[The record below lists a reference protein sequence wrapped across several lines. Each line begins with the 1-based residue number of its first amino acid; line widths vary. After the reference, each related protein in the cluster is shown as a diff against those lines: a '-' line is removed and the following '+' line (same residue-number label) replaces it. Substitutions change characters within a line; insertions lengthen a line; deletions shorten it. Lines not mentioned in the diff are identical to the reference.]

1 MNKVILNSRYK
12 IIRFIGGG
20 GMAEVYLAHDM
31 LLDRDVA
38 IKMLRDQF
46 MEDGELLD
54 QFRREA
60 KSAARLRHSY
70 IINIYDVISDE
81 NGQYIVMEYVEGVT
95 LKEFLAENGGKLS
108 VPVVL
113 ELGTRLAEALEHA
126 HRHNIIHCDIKP
138 QNILIS
144 KDLDP
149 KIADFGI
156 AKMISSQ
163 TVIYTSS
170 VMGSVH
176 YSPPEQVAGEKVTGS
191 SDVYSLGI
199 VLFEMLTGEVPFTGD
214 TPMAVAMMHKEKPVP
229 PLKNYLSDVPKGLQE
244 IMDRALAKNTDER
257 YLDAGELRRD
267 LENLR
272 ARLYPEGTDYK
283 KGLSVT
289 IPVNDPG
296 EEGTEW
302 PSAPAEGDTT
312 MIMRPGRRQTEEI
325 YFPEKE
331 DAPKP
336 KRKLNFNFNFIR
348 IGLTRLIIIATLIVV
363 AISAGA
369 YYFRGRSKLVTVPDV
384 LNTPVAD
391 ARKVLEDAGFMVDID
406 EKSSSTA
413 AQGRVINQAPQK
425 GEKRRSG
432 TRVYITVS
440 RGPAVKGLPDVIG
453 RNLDEATK
461 QIEAAGYKVGKVT
474 RKSSDRLKDTVISQS
489 PIAIEKVAEGTPVDL
504 VISDGSI
511 QVPNVLGQSRSYAEQ
526 AITGAGLLVGNV
538 TTVKNS
544 AEKGTVIAINP
555 KAGTYLKEKEHVN
568 ITVSEGSGNAPQAGT
583 GGAVSAAGFVDFVLP
598 GNKEQHVQIYIND
611 SRGRRLVYD
620 GTKRGGLRLRQKVDA
635 AGSATVQLYCD
646 NKLVEE
652 KRL

>member
-12 IIRFIGGG
+12 IIRFVGGG
-20 GMAEVYLAHDM
+20 GMGEVYLAHDM

-38 IKMLRDQF
+38 IKMLRNQF
-46 MEDGELLD
+46 MEDGELLE

-60 KSAARLRHSY
+60 RSAARLRHSY

-95 LKEFLAENGGKLS
+95 FKEFLAENGGKLS

-149 KIADFGI
+149 KISDFGI
-156 AKMISSQ
+156 SKMISSQ

-229 PLKNYLSDVPKGLQE
+229 PLKNYLDDVPNGLQE
-244 IMDRALAKNTDER
+244 IMDKALDKNTGER

-267 LENLR
+267 LENLK
-272 ARLYPEGTDYK
+272 ARLYHEGTDYK

-289 IPVNDPG
+289 IPVNDTW
-296 EEGTEW
+296 EGTEW
-302 PSAPAEGDTT
+302 PSAQAEGDPT
-312 MIMRPGRRQTEEI
+312 MILRPGRRQTEEI
-325 YFPEKE
+325 YFHKKG
-331 DAPKP
+331 DAV
-336 KRKLNFNFNFIR
+336 KLKWKLNFNFIR
-348 IGLTRLIIIATLIVV
+348 IGLTRLIIIVTLIVV

-369 YYFRGRSKLVTVPDV
+369 YYHRGRRKLVTVPDV

-453 RNLDEATK
+453 CNLDEATK

-474 RKSSDRLKDTVISQS
+474 RKSSDRLKDAVISQS

-544 AEKGTVIAINP
+544 AEKDTVIAINP

-568 ITVSEGSGNAPQAGT
+568 ITVSEGSGNALQANT
-583 GGAVSAAGFVDFVLP
+583 GGTVSAAGFVDFVLP
-598 GNKEQHVQIYIND
+598 GTKEQHVQIYIND

-635 AGSATVQLYCD
+635 MGSATVQLYCD

>member
-46 MEDGELLD
+46 MEDGELLE

-95 LKEFLAENGGKLS
+95 FKEFLAENGGKLS

-156 AKMISSQ
+156 AKMISSH

-229 PLKNYLSDVPKGLQE
+229 PLKNYLDDVPNGLQE
-244 IMDRALAKNTDER
+244 IMDKALGKNTDER

-267 LENLR
+267 LENLK
-272 ARLYPEGTDYK
+272 ARLYHEGTDYK

-289 IPVNDPG
+289 IPVNDPW
-296 EEGTEW
+296 EGTEW
-302 PSAPAEGDTT
+302 PSAQEEGDPT
-312 MIMRPGRRQTEEI
+312 MILRPGRRQTEEI
-325 YFPEKE
+325 YFHKKG
-331 DAPKP
+331 DAVKQ
-336 KRKLNFNFNFIR
+336 KWKLNFNFIR
-348 IGLTRLIIIATLIVV
+348 IGLTRLIIIVTLIVV
-363 AISAGA
+363 AISAMA
-369 YYFRGRSKLVTVPDV
+369 YYHRGRSKLVTVPDV
-384 LNTPVAD
+384 LNIPVAD

-432 TRVYITVS
+432 TRVYITMS

-453 RNLDEATK
+453 CNLDEATK

-474 RKSSDRLKDTVISQS
+474 MKSSDRLKDEVISQS

-544 AEKGTVIAINP
+544 AEKDTVIAINP

-568 ITVSEGSGNAPQAGT
+568 ITVSEGSGNALQADT
-583 GGAVSAAGFVDFVLP
+583 GGTVSAAGFVDFVLP
-598 GNKEQHVQIYIND
+598 GTKEQHVQIYIND

-635 AGSATVQLYCD
+635 MGSATVQLYCD

>member
-46 MEDGELLD
+46 MEDGELLE

-95 LKEFLAENGGKLS
+95 FKEFLAENGGKLS

-156 AKMISSQ
+156 AKMISSH

-229 PLKNYLSDVPKGLQE
+229 PLKNYLDDVPNGLQE
-244 IMDRALAKNTDER
+244 IMNKALGKNTDER

-267 LENLR
+267 LENLK
-272 ARLYPEGTDYK
+272 ARLYHEGTDYK

-289 IPVNDPG
+289 IPVNDPW
-296 EEGTEW
+296 EGTEW
-302 PSAPAEGDTT
+302 PSAQEEGDPT
-312 MIMRPGRRQTEEI
+312 MILRPGRRQTEEI
-325 YFPEKE
+325 YFHKKG
-331 DAPKP
+331 DAVKQ
-336 KRKLNFNFNFIR
+336 KWKLNFNFIR
-348 IGLTRLIIIATLIVV
+348 IGLTRLIIIVTLIVV
-363 AISAGA
+363 AISAMA
-369 YYFRGRSKLVTVPDV
+369 YYHRGRSKLVTVPDV
-384 LNTPVAD
+384 LNIPVAD

-453 RNLDEATK
+453 CNLDEATK

-474 RKSSDRLKDTVISQS
+474 MKSSDRLKDEVISQS

-544 AEKGTVIAINP
+544 AEKDTVIAINP

-568 ITVSEGSGNAPQAGT
+568 ITVSEGSGNALQADT
-583 GGAVSAAGFVDFVLP
+583 GGTVSAAGFVDFVLP
-598 GNKEQHVQIYIND
+598 GTKEQHVQIYIND

-635 AGSATVQLYCD
+635 MGSATVQLYCD

>member
-46 MEDGELLD
+46 MEDGELLE

-95 LKEFLAENGGKLS
+95 FKEFLAENGGKLS

-156 AKMISSQ
+156 AKMISSH

-229 PLKNYLSDVPKGLQE
+229 PLKNYLDDVPNGLQE
-244 IMDRALAKNTDER
+244 IMDKALGKNTDER

-267 LENLR
+267 LENLK
-272 ARLYPEGTDYK
+272 ARLYHEGTDYK

-289 IPVNDPG
+289 IPVNDPW
-296 EEGTEW
+296 EGTEW
-302 PSAPAEGDTT
+302 PSAQEEGDPT
-312 MIMRPGRRQTEEI
+312 MILRPGRRQTEEI
-325 YFPEKE
+325 YFHKKG
-331 DAPKP
+331 DAVKQ
-336 KRKLNFNFNFIR
+336 KWKLNFNFIR
-348 IGLTRLIIIATLIVV
+348 IGLTRLIIIVTLIVV
-363 AISAGA
+363 AISAMA
-369 YYFRGRSKLVTVPDV
+369 YYHRGRSKLVTVPDV
-384 LNTPVAD
+384 LNIPVAD

-453 RNLDEATK
+453 CNLDEATK

-474 RKSSDRLKDTVISQS
+474 MKSSDRLKDEVISQS

-544 AEKGTVIAINP
+544 AEKETVIAINP

-568 ITVSEGSGNAPQAGT
+568 ITVSEGSGNALQADT
-583 GGAVSAAGFVDFVLP
+583 GGTVSAAGFVDFVLP
-598 GNKEQHVQIYIND
+598 GTKEQHVQIYIND

-635 AGSATVQLYCD
+635 MGSATVQLYCD

>member
-46 MEDGELLD
+46 MEDGELLE

-95 LKEFLAENGGKLS
+95 FKEFLAENGGKLS

-156 AKMISSQ
+156 AKMISSH
-163 TVIYTSS
+163 TAIYTSS

-229 PLKNYLSDVPKGLQE
+229 PLKNYLDDVPNGLQE
-244 IMDRALAKNTDER
+244 IMDKALGKNTDER

-267 LENLR
+267 LENLK
-272 ARLYPEGTDYK
+272 ARLYHEGTDYK

-289 IPVNDPG
+289 IPVNDPW
-296 EEGTEW
+296 EGTEW
-302 PSAPAEGDTT
+302 PSAQEEGDPT
-312 MIMRPGRRQTEEI
+312 MILRPGRRQTEEI
-325 YFPEKE
+325 YFHKKG
-331 DAPKP
+331 DAVKQ
-336 KRKLNFNFNFIR
+336 KWKLNFNFIR
-348 IGLTRLIIIATLIVV
+348 IGLTRLIIIVTLIVV
-363 AISAGA
+363 AISARA
-369 YYFRGRSKLVTVPDV
+369 YYHRGRSKLVTVPDV
-384 LNTPVAD
+384 LNISVAD

-453 RNLDEATK
+453 CNLDEATK

-474 RKSSDRLKDTVISQS
+474 MKSSDRLKDEVISQS

-544 AEKGTVIAINP
+544 AEKDTVIAINP

-568 ITVSEGSGNAPQAGT
+568 ITVSEGSGNALQADT
-583 GGAVSAAGFVDFVLP
+583 GGTVSAAGFVDFVLP
-598 GNKEQHVQIYIND
+598 GTKEQHVQIYIND

-635 AGSATVQLYCD
+635 MGSATVQLYCD

>member
-1 MNKVILNSRYK
+1 MNKVILNNRYK

-46 MEDGELLD
+46 MEDEELLE

-60 KSAARLRHSY
+60 KSAARLRHSS

-95 LKEFLAENGGKLS
+95 FKEFLAENGGKLS

-144 KDLDP
+144 KDLNP

-156 AKMISSQ
+156 AKMISSH
-163 TVIYTSS
+163 TAIYTSS

-229 PLKNYLSDVPKGLQE
+229 PLKNYLDDVPNGLQE
-244 IMDRALAKNTDER
+244 IMDKALGKNTDER

-267 LENLR
+267 LENLK
-272 ARLYPEGTDYK
+272 ARLYHEGTDYK

-289 IPVNDPG
+289 IPVNDPW
-296 EEGTEW
+296 EGTEW
-302 PSAPAEGDTT
+302 PSAQEEGDPT
-312 MIMRPGRRQTEEI
+312 MILRPGRRQTEEI
-325 YFPEKE
+325 YFHKKG
-331 DAPKP
+331 DAVKQ
-336 KRKLNFNFNFIR
+336 KWKLNFNFIR
-348 IGLTRLIIIATLIVV
+348 IGLTRLIIIVTLIVV

-369 YYFRGRSKLVTVPDV
+369 YYHRGRSKLVTVPDV
-384 LNTPVAD
+384 LNIPVAD

-432 TRVYITVS
+432 ARVYITVS

-453 RNLDEATK
+453 CNLDEATK

-474 RKSSDRLKDTVISQS
+474 MKSSDRLKDEVISQS

-544 AEKGTVIAINP
+544 AEKDTVIAINP

-568 ITVSEGSGNAPQAGT
+568 ITVSEGSGNALQADT
-583 GGAVSAAGFVDFVLP
+583 GGTVSAAGFVDFVLP
-598 GNKEQHVQIYIND
+598 GTKEQHVQIYLND

-635 AGSATVQLYCD
+635 MGGATVQLYCD